1 MPATAMSQRF
11 IGRAPRENAVAP
23 DVRRRNRTCNQESA
37 SSRRR
42 LRIVM
47 RPWFIGFPP
56 DFWHAVPAPILRP
69 HPSSENVS
77 LAKDKALLPE
87 ERRPLSR
94 NPSPRLAALRQRKS
108 SPVSQD
114 IS

>member
-11 IGRAPRENAVAP
+11 IGRGPRKAVAA
-23 DVRRRNRTCNQESA
+23 DVRRRNLTCNQESA

-56 DFWHAVPAPILRP
+56 DFWHAVLAPILRP

-77 LAKDKALLPE
+77 LAKEKALLPE
-87 ERRPLSR
+87 ERRPLPR
-94 NPSPRLAALRQRKS
+94 NPRSEERRVGKEC
-108 SPVSQD
+108 
-114 IS
+114 